1 LSVPAPVWSGDR
13 ESNEALAARLTIS
26 TLVSPSCPVDRNI
39 APQQPLHRAAGAE
52 NQSPPEDSVNRP
64 AMAGIR

>member
-1 LSVPAPVWSGDR
+1 
-13 ESNEALAARLTIS
+13 LTIS